1 MEATAPETD
10 TFDHLTY
17 EEVADRWSADLFDMD
32 KAMAWSSF
40 EQSEFQSKI
49 TVRLLGCKG
58 LRGVDSSGT
67 SDPYVKFT
75 WGTPHYGEKVRPHH
89 KSAHLKKVFTTF
101 QFSLIALLRLA
112 IRSGNEAFVINEFF
126 GKVPDKLE
134 IEVWDWNRIHKDT
147 KYDFSPCF
155 PYPSITSSQGLV
167 IAIYFCGVRNLPKK
181 ASSTTTRLPILFLSA
196 KTTAPLSWSLNP
208 T

>member
-112 IRSGNEAFVINEFF
+112 IRSG
-126 GKVPDKLE
+126 KMKL
-134 IEVWDWNRIHKDT
+134 
-147 KYDFSPCF
+147 
-155 PYPSITSSQGLV
+155 L
-167 IAIYFCGVRNLPKK
+167 
-181 ASSTTTRLPILFLSA
+181 
-196 KTTAPLSWSLNP
+196 
-208 T
+208 